1 MEVFRRK
8 ERNGRSVVQ
17 DAKTETSAH
26 AAAATAATTT
36 RTQSDATEQLK
47 TFAKYIFQ

>member
-26 AAAATAATTT
+26 AAATAATT

-47 TFAKYIFQ
+47 TFAKYILQ